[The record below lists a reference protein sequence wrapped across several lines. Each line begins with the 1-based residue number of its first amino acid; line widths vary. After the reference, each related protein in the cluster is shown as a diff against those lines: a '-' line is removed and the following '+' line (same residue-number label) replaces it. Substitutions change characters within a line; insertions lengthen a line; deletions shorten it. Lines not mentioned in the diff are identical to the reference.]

1 MVSQTQGGQF
11 QSSQTRVITAF
22 FDSRQDA
29 NEAIER
35 LTRLGIDRTNIKIVE
50 GSSQGVKSTSAQ
62 QNSRGGESHGF
73 WESLADLF
81 LPDEDR
87 YTYAEGLSRGGYLV
101 TVTATDA
108 QYERTLDIL
117 DDEGTVN
124 MDERAQSWRKEGWS
138 GYDERFSGYGQT
150 GAGTGSATATG
161 AAASTR
167 SGIASG
173 AASSQQRTGQ
183 TDSESIPI
191 VEEQLQVGKR
201 EVNHGRVRV
210 RSYVVEK
217 PVQEQVTLRDE
228 NVSVERRPVNR
239 PLTGADDPFWERTI
253 EAQGKRE
260 EAVVNK
266 QARVTE
272 EIELKRD
279 VKQRTETV
287 SDKVRETKVDVEDQT
302 SLRNKRDAG

>member
-1 MVSQTQGGQF
+1 
-11 QSSQTRVITAF
+11 
-22 FDSRQDA
+22 
-29 NEAIER
+29 
-35 LTRLGIDRTNIKIVE
+35 
-50 GSSQGVKSTSAQ
+50 
-62 QNSRGGESHGF
+62 
-73 WESLADLF
+73 LADLF

-87 YTYAEGLSRGGYLV
+87 YTYTEGLSRGGYLV

-150 GAGTGSATATG
+150 GAEAGSATATG
-161 AAASTR
+161 AVASTR

-183 TDSESIPI
+183 TNSESIPI

-239 PLTGADDPFWERTI
+239 PLTGTEDSFRERTI

-272 EIELKRD
+272 EIALKRD